1 MGVKFNVSQEDP
13 GQFCAFVLKGHGDLR
28 FCQMIFGR

>member
-13 GQFCAFVLKGHGDLR
+13 GQFRAFVLKGHGDLR